1 MATVAN
7 WSVSRSGKQRRI
19 IRILTN
25 SATGTTHGA
34 HNVLLVSLPL
44 ESTRG
49 TALSDNSWL
58 YCVHPL
64 ERPPGSKDRDCCTDD
79 DNDPREDLRSCGL
92 VFLLCLHT
100 NVDGDELFWKGEDG
114 CKEVHPETDT
124 ADGKY
129 DSRD

>member
-1 MATVAN
+1 MTTVAN
-7 WSVSRSGKQRRI
+7 WCISRSGKKWCI
-19 IRILTN
+19 IRLLAN
-25 SATGTTHGA
+25 SATSTIHGA
-34 HNVLLVSLPL
+34 HHVLLISLPL
-44 ESTRG
+44 ESAG
-49 TALSDNSWL
+49 STALSDNSWL

-64 ERPPGSKDRDCCTDD
+64 ERPSGSKDRDCRTDD
-79 DNDPREDLRSCGL
+79 DDDPRKDFCSCGL

-100 NVDGDELFWKGEDG
+100 DVDGDELFWKGEDG